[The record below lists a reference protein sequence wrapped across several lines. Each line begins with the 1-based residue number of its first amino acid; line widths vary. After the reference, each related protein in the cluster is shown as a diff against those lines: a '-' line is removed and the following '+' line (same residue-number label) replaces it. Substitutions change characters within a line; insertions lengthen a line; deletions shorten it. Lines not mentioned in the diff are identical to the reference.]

1 LGIDKQGGALEKS
14 VFICVHLW
22 FLTEVDV
29 PRLLSLLKKYAT
41 PLAFFAITLAAYG
54 FFAFQQNFHWDDWGF
69 AWLTRT
75 LGRPGFF
82 DYFATNRPFLAYIY
96 SLTTPI
102 FGVTPWAWQL
112 FAIFWQTMAGIALWW
127 VLRRLWPG
135 HDRPIFWT
143 VALFLV
149 YPGFNQHNIAITY
162 GHFFIAL
169 TVYFTSLGLA
179 FTFAAEPRKK
189 GWAGILS
196 LLFTAMHLW
205 MTEYF
210 FGLELLR
217 VAFLWL
223 FLRHDFPGWKSRLRR
238 VTLTYLPFLLVLSG
252 YLYWRV
258 FVLGF
263 YLYQPELVSADTS
276 LTAKLAAIPST
287 LWEQFTVAGPG
298 AWAQVFRLPDFAA
311 YGPRLTLVYWI
322 LLLAGGYGLYRFG
335 RGFNRG
341 EREARGEKT
350 KKNSAIS
357 VVKFH
362 FFILGLLAMLVAGA
376 PFIITGL
383 PLHLDFPN
391 SRFTLPFALGAA
403 LILVALV
410 ELLPRRLD
418 KALIAAGLTLLAV
431 GAQFNNGFLYRADSK
446 LQESFFW
453 QMTWRMPGLQKGTIL
468 LSSDTPFGFSSDSS
482 LTMPLNWTYS
492 PDNFTTKMDYAY
504 FFVSVRLG
512 HELESLEPGLPIHQD
527 YLAATFDSS
536 SSNIVAVTYNPPG
549 CFRAL
554 DPRYDADLPLAP
566 AQGEDA
572 ASMAESG
579 LPVLPRTAA
588 QALSLSNLSRILPDP
603 GTAAVPP
610 SLLGPE
616 PAHRWCYY
624 FEKAD
629 LARQQDDW
637 AGVAAI
643 GDEVFA
649 IPFYPDDPS
658 EYLPFVEAYA
668 RTGDWPQARDLT
680 RKTADLMPMLR
691 PALCAVW
698 QRVETQAP
706 SALAADQ
713 IEKMK
718 TELGYCPYP

>member
-1 LGIDKQGGALEKS
+1 MQRIA
-14 VFICVHLW
+14 
-22 FLTEVDV
+22 
-29 PRLLSLLKKYAT
+29 SLLKKYAT
-41 PLAFFAITLAAYG
+41 PLAFFAISLAAYG
-54 FFAFQQNFHWDDWGF
+54 VFAFQQNFHWDDWGF
-69 AWLTRT
+69 AWLIRT
-75 LGRPGFF
+75 LGSPGLF
-82 DYFATNRPFLAYIY
+82 DYFATNRPFLAYVY
-96 SLTTPI
+96 SLTTPLL
-102 FGVTPWAWQL
+102 GVTPWAWQL
-112 FAIFWQTMAGIALWW
+112 FAIFWQTLAGIALWW

-149 YPGFNQHNIAITY
+149 YPGFDQHNIAITY

-169 TVYFTSLGLA
+169 TVFFTSLGLA
-179 FTFAAEPRKK
+179 FTFAADPRRKW
-189 GWAGILS
+189 WAGMLS
-196 LLFTAMHLW
+196 LLLTAMHLF

-210 FGLELLR
+210 FGPELLR
-217 VAFLWL
+217 GVFLWL
-223 FLRHDFPGWKSRLRR
+223 FLRHDIPDWKPRLRR
-238 VTLTYLPFLLVLSG
+238 VALTYLPFLLVLGG

-263 YLYQPELVSADTS
+263 YLYQPELVSGTGAS
-276 LTAKLAAIPST
+276 LTGKLAAIPRT

-298 AWAQVFRLPDFAA
+298 AWAQAFRLPDFAA
-311 YGPRLTLVYWI
+311 YGPRLTLGYWL

-335 RGFNRG
+335 HVIARRRSSAEAIPYSRGDCF
-341 EREARGEKT
+341 ASLAMT
-350 KKNSAIS
+350 PL
-357 VVKFH
+357 H
-362 FFILGLLAMLVAGA
+362 FLVLGILAMLAAGI
-376 PFIITGL
+376 PFVVTGL
-383 PLHLDFPN
+383 PLRLDFPN

-403 LILVALV
+403 LILVALI

-418 KALIAAGLTLLAV
+418 KNLFAAVLTLLAV
-431 GAQFNNGFLYRADSK
+431 GAQFDNGFLYRADSK
-446 LQESFFW
+446 LQDAFFW
-453 QMTWRMPGLQKGTIL
+453 QMTWRMPGLEKGTIL

-536 SSNIVAVTYNPPG
+536 SSAIVAVTYNPPG

-554 DPRYDADLPLAP
+554 HPVYDADLPLAP
-566 AQGEDA
+566 SQGADA
-572 ASMAESG
+572 ASMTGSG

-588 QALSLSNLSRILPDP
+588 QAISLSNLNRILPDP
-603 GTAAVPP
+603 SVVSVPP
-610 SLLGPE
+610 SILGPE
-616 PAHRWCYY
+616 PAHRWCFY

-637 AGVAAI
+637 AGVAEI

-668 RTGDWPQARDLT
+668 RSGRWPEARDLS

-698 QRVETQAP
+698 QRAEREAP
-706 SALAADQ
+706 GALAADQ

>member
-1 LGIDKQGGALEKS
+1 MIKS
-14 VFICVHLW
+14 PRLIIFP
-22 FLTEVDV
+22 EVDV
-29 PRLLSLLKKYAT
+29 QRIFSLLKKYAT
-41 PLAFFAITLAAYG
+41 PLVFFALSLAAYG
-54 FFAFQQNFHWDDWGF
+54 VFAFQQNFHWDDWGF
-69 AWLTRT
+69 AWLIRT
-75 LGRPGFF
+75 LGRPGLF
-82 DYFATNRPFLAYIY
+82 DYFATNRPFLAYVY

-112 FAIFWQTMAGIALWW
+112 FAVFWQAMAGIALWW

-135 HDRPIFWT
+135 HDRPIFWV

-149 YPGFNQHNIAITY
+149 YPGFDQHAIAITY

-169 TVYFTSLGLA
+169 TVFFTSLGLA
-179 FTFAAEPRKK
+179 FTFAAAPRRKW
-189 GWAGILS
+189 WAGALS
-196 LLFTAMHLW
+196 LLLTAMHLW

-217 VAFLWL
+217 PVFLWL
-223 FLRHDFPGWKSRLRR
+223 FLRQGFPDWKPRLRR
-238 VTLTYLPFLLVLSG
+238 AALLYLPFLLVLVG
-252 YLYWRV
+252 YLSWRV

-263 YLYQPELVSADTS
+263 YLYQPELVSDTGAS
-276 LTAKLAAIPST
+276 LTAKLAAIPAA
-287 LWEQFTVAGPG
+287 LWEQFTVAGPD
-298 AWAQVFRLPDFAA
+298 AWAQVFRLPDFVA
-311 YGPRLTLVYWI
+311 YGPRLTLVYWL
-322 LLLAGGYGLYRFG
+322 LLLAGGYGLYWFG
-335 RGFNRG
+335 TRLWKSTETRPGFEVAQKDFRSL
-341 EREARGEKT
+341 EWL
-350 KKNSAIS
+350 
-357 VVKFH
+357 
-362 FFILGLLAMLVAGA
+362 ILGVLAMLVAGI
-376 PFIITGL
+376 PFIVTGL
-383 PLHLDFPN
+383 PLRLDFPN
-391 SRFTLPFALGAA
+391 SRFTLPFALGSALILAA
-403 LILVALV
+403 LI

-418 KALIAAGLTLLAV
+418 KNLIAAALTLLAV
-431 GAQFNNGFLYRADSK
+431 GAQFDNGFLYRADSK
-446 LQESFFW
+446 LQEAFFW
-453 QMTWRMPGLQKGTIL
+453 QMVWRMPGLEKGTIL

-536 SSNIVAVTYNPPG
+536 SSAIVAVTYNPPG
-549 CFRAL
+549 CFRVL
-554 DPRYDADLPLAP
+554 HPVYDADLPLAP
-566 AQGEDA
+566 AQGADA
-572 ASMAESG
+572 ESMTGSG

-588 QALSLSNLSRILPDP
+588 QALALSNLNRILPDP
-603 GTAAVPP
+603 SAVSVPP
-610 SLLGPE
+610 SVLGPE

-629 LARQQDDW
+629 LARQQEDW
-637 AGVAAI
+637 AKVAEI
-643 GDEVFA
+643 GDEVFT
-649 IPFYPDDPS
+649 IPYYPDDPS

-668 RTGDWPQARDLT
+668 RTGRWPEARDLT

-706 SALAADQ
+706 GALSADQ

>member
-1 LGIDKQGGALEKS
+1 MPSLPA
-14 VFICVHLW
+14 
-22 FLTEVDV
+22 
-29 PRLLSLLKKYAT
+29 LLKKYAT
-41 PLAFFAITLAAYG
+41 PLVFFALSLAAYG
-54 FFAFQQNFHWDDWGF
+54 VFAFQQNFHWDDWGF
-69 AWLTRT
+69 AWLIRT
-75 LGRPGFF
+75 LGRPGLF
-82 DYFATNRPFLAYIY
+82 DYFATNRPFLAYVY
-96 SLTTPI
+96 SLTTPV

-112 FAIFWQTMAGIALWW
+112 FAIFWQTLAGIALWW

-135 HDRPIFWT
+135 HDRPIFWV

-149 YPGFNQHNIAITY
+149 YPGFDQHNIAITY

-169 TVYFTSLGLA
+169 TVFFVSLGLA
-179 FTFAAEPRKK
+179 FTFAAAPRQKW
-189 GWAGILS
+189 WAGVLS
-196 LLFTAMHLW
+196 LLLTAMHLF

-217 VAFLWL
+217 LVFLWL
-223 FLRHDFPGWKSRLRR
+223 FLRHDLPEWKSRLRR
-238 VTLTYLPFLLVLSG
+238 AALIYLPFLAVLGG

-263 YLYQPELVSADTS
+263 YLYQPELVSPDTS
-276 LTAKLAAIPST
+276 LLDKLAAIPAT
-287 LWEQFTVAGPG
+287 LWEQFTVAGPE

-311 YGPRLTLVYWI
+311 YGPRLTLVYWL
-322 LLLAGGYGLYRFG
+322 LLLAGGYGLYGFG
-335 RGFNRG
+335 TRLRKST
-341 EREARGEKT
+341 EARPGFEAAQKDFR
-350 KKNSAIS
+350 SLEWL
-357 VVKFH
+357 
-362 FFILGLLAMLVAGA
+362 ILGLLAMLAAGA

-383 PLHLDFPN
+383 PLRLDFPN
-391 SRFTLPFALGAA
+391 SRFTLPFALGSA
-403 LILVALV
+403 LVLVALI

-418 KALIAAGLTLLAV
+418 KNLLAAGLTLLAV
-431 GAQFNNGFLYRADSK
+431 GAQFDNGFLYRADSK
-446 LQESFFW
+446 LQEAFFW
-453 QMTWRMPGLQKGTIL
+453 QMTWRMPGLQKDTIL

-492 PDNFTTKMDYAY
+492 PDNFTTQMDYAY

-512 HELESLEPGLPIHQD
+512 HELEAIEPGLSIHQD

-536 SSNIVAVTYNPPG
+536 SSAIVAVTYNPPG

-554 DPRYDADLPLAP
+554 HPVYDADLPLAP
-566 AQGEDA
+566 SQGADA
-572 ASMAESG
+572 ESMTGSG

-588 QALSLSNLSRILPDP
+588 QSLALSNLNRILPDP
-603 GTAAVPP
+603 PVVSVPP
-610 SLLGPE
+610 SILGPE

-629 LARQQDDW
+629 LARQQEDW
-637 AGVAAI
+637 AGVADI

-668 RTGDWPQARDLT
+668 RTGRWPEARDLT

-706 SALAADQ
+706 GALASDQ